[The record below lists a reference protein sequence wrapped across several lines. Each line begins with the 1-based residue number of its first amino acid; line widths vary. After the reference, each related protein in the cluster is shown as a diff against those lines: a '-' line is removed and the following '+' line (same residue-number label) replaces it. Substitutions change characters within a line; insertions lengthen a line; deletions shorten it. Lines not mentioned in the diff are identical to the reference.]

1 MDGKQLCGIHNIN
14 SPATLYYVIVL
25 QIKEK
30 VTTDALFIILRQ
42 VTTVTNHN
50 KKIIDTARLYY
61 TKILL
66 LKNNCEIIMY
76 GTGPYS

>member
-1 MDGKQLCGIHNIN
+1 MDGKQLCGIHDIS

-25 QIKEK
+25 YCKLGKE

-50 KKIIDTARLYY
+50 KKIIATGRLY
-61 TKILL
+61 
-66 LKNNCEIIMY
+66 KNTVTEK
-76 GTGPYS
+76 

>member
-1 MDGKQLCGIHNIN
+1 MNGKQLCGIRDIS

-25 QIKEK
+25 KLGKE
-30 VTTDALFIILRQ
+30 VTNDAIFIILRQ
-42 VTTVTNHN
+42 VTTNHN
-50 KKIIDTARLYY
+50 KKIIDTGIGY

-76 GTGPYS
+76 GTGLYS